1 MRVLIV
7 TKIFPNAAEPLSSP
21 FNRQQFAALGKRC
34 AVEVLATIPWFPGA
48 RAFARWSSAGR
59 LDGVP
64 RHETIDGLPVTHP
77 RFVYLPRFLVGSQ
90 GLLYAAS
97 VAAEALRRRG
107 RFDVLLG
114 SWAYPDGVAAVA
126 LARLL
131 GVPAVVKVHGSDL
144 NVIARMPGAAANL
157 RFALPRARRVVAV
170 SRPLADEVAAFG
182 VPRDRIDVVPNGVD
196 GEIFRPGDRAGA
208 RAELGQGGDR
218 TRWILYVGRLEAA
231 KGVLDLLDGF
241 ARLAA
246 RRPDVRLVLV
256 GDGGA
261 RAACAEAAARLGDR
275 LLVLGARPLAEVP
288 RWMAACD
295 VLTLPSWNE
304 GTPNVLLEALACGR
318 RVVATRVG
326 GIPDVVTGPLVG
338 DLVPARDPAA
348 LADALGRA
356 VDMSYDAAEVARTG
370 ARGGWAESAARLEDS
385 LRAAVAEIG

>member
-59 LDGVP
+59 L
-64 RHETIDGLPVTHP
+64 DGLPVTHP

-182 VPRDRIDVVPNGVD
+182 VP
-196 GEIFRPGDRAGA
+196 
-208 RAELGQGGDR
+208 
-218 TRWILYVGRLEAA
+218 
-231 KGVLDLLDGF
+231 
-241 ARLAA
+241 LA
-246 RRPDVRLVLV
+246 
-256 GDGGA
+256 
-261 RAACAEAAARLGDR
+261 
-275 LLVLGARPLAEVP
+275 
-288 RWMAACD
+288 
-295 VLTLPSWNE
+295 
-304 GTPNVLLEALACGR
+304 
-318 RVVATRVG
+318 
-326 GIPDVVTGPLVG
+326 
-338 DLVPARDPAA
+338 
-348 LADALGRA
+348 
-356 VDMSYDAAEVARTG
+356 
-370 ARGGWAESAARLEDS
+370 
-385 LRAAVAEIG
+385 